1 MNKPVVSGLAPR
13 GVAKPPQTQAPRCS
27 RDAAARGK
35 PAHYKGNLSVHA
47 AQRGFTLI
55 EVMVA
60 IMLMALVSV
69 IAWRGLDSVTRADQH
84 LQASTEQTEALLRAL
99 NQMQRDLSLRAS
111 VELTAPEAPKAEG
124 LAAVTVRS
132 SDSKG
137 FRLEVIRSAPAL
149 GDGLQRVRWWL
160 KGDALYRAAAP
171 ARDRFPLP
179 AATDGVMVLAGVSDL
194 QVRVWEQDKG
204 WRQLSGNRRDDPLG
218 LEISLVRQTPQGVER
233 YRQVVGPLK

>member
-1 MNKPVVSGLAPR
+1 MSNS
-13 GVAKPPQTQAPRCS
+13 QQ
-27 RDAAARGK
+27 
-35 PAHYKGNLSVHA
+35 
-47 AQRGFTLI
+47 GFTLI

-84 LQASTEQTEALLRAL
+84 LQASTEQTEGLLRAL
-99 NQMQRDLSLRAS
+99 KQMQRDISLRAS
-111 VELTAPEAPKAEG
+111 VELAEPGTAKDAG

-137 FRLEVIRSAPAL
+137 FRLEVIRSAPAT

-160 KGDALYRAAAP
+160 KGDSLYRAAAP

-179 AATDGVMVLAGVSDL
+179 AAKDGVVVLAGVSDV
-194 QVRVWEQDKG
+194 QVRVWDKDKG
-204 WRQLSGNRRDDPLG
+204 WRQLSGNKREEPLG

-233 YRQVVGPLK
+233 YRQVVGPLQ

>member
-1 MNKPVVSGLAPR
+1 MNTS
-13 GVAKPPQTQAPRCS
+13 QQ
-27 RDAAARGK
+27 
-35 PAHYKGNLSVHA
+35 
-47 AQRGFTLI
+47 GFTLI

-99 NQMQRDLSLRAS
+99 NQMQRDINLRAS
-111 VELTAPEAPKAEG
+111 VELNSRDDASKETG

-137 FRLEVIRSAPAL
+137 FRLDVIRSAPVA

-160 KGDALYRAAAP
+160 KGDSLYRAAAP
-171 ARDRFPLP
+171 ARNRFPLP
-179 AATDGVMVLAGVSDL
+179 AAKDGVVVLSGVRDV
-194 QVRVWEQDKG
+194 QVRVWEADKG
-204 WRQLSGNRRDDPLG
+204 WRQLSGNRREDPLG
-218 LEISLVRQTPQGVER
+218 LEISLVRETPQGVEK
-233 YRQVVGPLK
+233 YRQVVGPLR

>member
-1 MNKPVVSGLAPR
+1 MNKSE
-13 GVAKPPQTQAPRCS
+13 Q
-27 RDAAARGK
+27 
-35 PAHYKGNLSVHA
+35 
-47 AQRGFTLI
+47 GFTLI

-84 LQASTEQTEALLRAL
+84 LQASTEQTEGLLRAL
-99 NQMQRDLSLRAS
+99 NQMQRDISLRAS
-111 VELTAPEAPKAEG
+111 VELAEPGTAKDAG

-137 FRLEVIRSAPAL
+137 FRLEVIRSAPAT

-179 AATDGVMVLAGVSDL
+179 AAKDGVVVLAGVSDV
-194 QVRVWEQDKG
+194 QVRVWDKDKG
-204 WRQLSGNRRDDPLG
+204 WRQLSGNRREEPLG

-233 YRQVVGPLK
+233 YRQVVGPLR

>member
-1 MNKPVVSGLAPR
+1 MNKS
-13 GVAKPPQTQAPRCS
+13 QQ
-27 RDAAARGK
+27 
-35 PAHYKGNLSVHA
+35 
-47 AQRGFTLI
+47 GFTLI

-60 IMLMALVSV
+60 IMLMAIVSV

-84 LQASTEQTEALLRAL
+84 LQASTEQTEVLLRAL
-99 NQMQRDLSLRAS
+99 NQMQRDISLRAS
-111 VELTAPEAPKAEG
+111 VELSAQDPDATPEG

-137 FRLEVIRSAPAL
+137 FRLDVIRSAPVA

-160 KGDALYRAAAP
+160 KGDNLYRAAAP

-179 AATDGVMVLAGVSDL
+179 AAKDGVVVLAGVSDL
-194 QVRVWEQDKG
+194 QVRVWEADKG
-204 WRQLSGNRRDDPLG
+204 WRQLSGNRREDPLG
-218 LEISLVRQTPQGVER
+218 LEISLVRETPQGVER

>member
-1 MNKPVVSGLAPR
+1 MNRS
-13 GVAKPPQTQAPRCS
+13 QQ
-27 RDAAARGK
+27 
-35 PAHYKGNLSVHA
+35 
-47 AQRGFTLI
+47 GFTLI

-84 LQASTEQTEALLRAL
+84 LQASTEQTEVLLRAL

-111 VELTAPEAPKAEG
+111 VELTVPSTPENAAAKTEG

-137 FRLEVIRSAPAL
+137 FRLDVIRSAPVA

-160 KGDALYRAAAP
+160 KGDSLYRAAAP
-171 ARDRFPLP
+171 ARDRYPLP
-179 AATDGVMVLAGVSDL
+179 AAKDGVVVLTGVSDL
-194 QVRVWEQDKG
+194 QVRVWEADKG
-204 WRQLSGNRRDDPLG
+204 WRQLSGNRREDPQG
-218 LEISLVRQTPQGVER
+218 LEISLVRQTPQGVEK
-233 YRQVVGPLK
+233 YRQVVGPLRSLN

>member
-1 MNKPVVSGLAPR
+1 MNKSE
-13 GVAKPPQTQAPRCS
+13 Q
-27 RDAAARGK
+27 
-35 PAHYKGNLSVHA
+35 
-47 AQRGFTLI
+47 GFTLI

-84 LQASTEQTEALLRAL
+84 LQASTEQTEGLLRAL
-99 NQMQRDLSLRAS
+99 NQMQRDISLRAS
-111 VELTAPEAPKAEG
+111 VELAEPGTAKDAG

-137 FRLEVIRSAPAL
+137 FRLEVIRSAPAT

-160 KGDALYRAAAP
+160 KGDSLYRAAAP

-179 AATDGVMVLAGVSDL
+179 AAKNGVVVLAGVSDL
-194 QVRVWEQDKG
+194 QVRVWDKDKG
-204 WRQLSGNRRDDPLG
+204 WRQLSGNKREEPLG

-233 YRQVVGPLK
+233 YRQVVGPLN

>member
-1 MNKPVVSGLAPR
+1 MNTS
-13 GVAKPPQTQAPRCS
+13 QQ
-27 RDAAARGK
+27 
-35 PAHYKGNLSVHA
+35 
-47 AQRGFTLI
+47 GFTLI

-84 LQASTEQTEALLRAL
+84 LQASTEQTEGLLRAL
-99 NQMQRDLSLRAS
+99 NQMQRDISLRAS
-111 VELTAPEAPKAEG
+111 VELAEPGTAKDAG

-137 FRLEVIRSAPAL
+137 FRLEVIRSAPAT

-160 KGDALYRAAAP
+160 KGDSLYRAAAP

-179 AATDGVMVLAGVSDL
+179 AAKDGVVVLAGVSDL
-194 QVRVWEQDKG
+194 QVRVWDKDKG
-204 WRQLSGNRRDDPLG
+204 WRQLSGNKREEPLG
-218 LEISLVRQTPQGVER
+218 LEISLVRQTPQGGER
-233 YRQVVGPLK
+233 YRQVVGPLQ

>member
-1 MNKPVVSGLAPR
+1 MNKSE
-13 GVAKPPQTQAPRCS
+13 Q
-27 RDAAARGK
+27 
-35 PAHYKGNLSVHA
+35 
-47 AQRGFTLI
+47 GFTLI

-84 LQASTEQTEALLRAL
+84 LQASTEQTEGLLRAL
-99 NQMQRDLSLRAS
+99 NQMQRDISLRAS
-111 VELTAPEAPKAEG
+111 VELAEPGTAKDAG

-137 FRLEVIRSAPAL
+137 FRLEVIRSAPAT

-160 KGDALYRAAAP
+160 KGDSLYRAAAP

-179 AATDGVMVLAGVSDL
+179 AAKDGVVVLAGVSDL
-194 QVRVWEQDKG
+194 QVRVWDKDKG
-204 WRQLSGNRRDDPLG
+204 WRQLSGNKREEPLG

-233 YRQVVGPLK
+233 YRQVVGPLN

>member
-1 MNKPVVSGLAPR
+1 MNRS
-13 GVAKPPQTQAPRCS
+13 QQ
-27 RDAAARGK
+27 
-35 PAHYKGNLSVHA
+35 
-47 AQRGFTLI
+47 GFTLI

-60 IMLMALVSV
+60 IMLMAVVSL

-84 LQASTEQTEALLRAL
+84 LQASTEQTEVLLRAL
-99 NQMQRDLSLRAS
+99 NQMQRDISLRAR
-111 VELTAPEAPKAEG
+111 VELTSPDTAQTEG

-137 FRLEVIRSAPAL
+137 FRLDVIRSAPMA

-171 ARDRFPLP
+171 ARDRYPLP
-179 AATDGVMVLAGVSDL
+179 AAKDGVVVLTGVSDL
-194 QVRVWEQDKG
+194 QVRVWEAEKG
-204 WRQLSGNRRDDPLG
+204 WRQLSGNRREDPVG
-218 LEISLVRQTPQGVER
+218 LEISLVRQTPQGVEK